1 MVKMSRRM
9 ANNEFKSQIDGA
21 APTKKRRKNNANAN
35 NVNAANATASM
46 LIRNLNFE

>member
-9 ANNEFKSQIDGA
+9 ANEFKSQIDGA

-35 NVNAANATASM
+35 NANAANATASM
-46 LIRNLNFE
+46 LNVESKFNF